1 MKISNKIY
9 VKSTEPYYKEILKYC
24 KENLVLNNPEYV
36 KKERMGF
43 WVGNTPKKLTYFE
56 INQDTLILPFGLID
70 FLKKHRY
77 VKDYTLDTHEGKD
90 YNWNYDLK
98 LYDYQDDCSK
108 RVVKAKHGIFISP
121 AGSGKTQIFVD
132 IILKLKKKALIIV
145 HTNDL
150 LKQAKDRI
158 EGLTDIKVGVIAA
171 GKIKIQDITVATVQ
185 TLSKMDLQEYAYEWG
200 TVVVDEVHRC
210 MHNVAKITMF
220 GKVMS
225 TLKALNK
232 IGCTATFHR
241 ADGMQEAIK
250 FLFGDIIHEVTK
262 DKVADKTIKAK
273 VVKRDTKF
281 ILEPYADCIDSDG
294 TLNFTKFISEL
305 CEDEERNRMIAEDI
319 KSNKGKSCIV
329 LSQRL
334 GQLEQIKEMVGEGV
348 MIHGKMTTKKG
359 KLEREKAIQDMREG
373 KQKILYASYN
383 LAKEGLDVPRLNRL
397 FLASP
402 AKDKAVIIQSV
413 GRIERKCLKEEPV
426 AYDYVDNLGITLGMW
441 KKRRAIYNKNNN
453 EVMG

>member
-1 MKISNKIY
+1 MKISNTIVADK
-9 VKSTEPYYKEILKYC
+9 TKELMDYC
-24 KENLVLNNPEYV
+24 KENLILDNPEYQ
-36 KKERMGF
+36 KKERMGL
-43 WVGNTPKKLTYFE
+43 WLGNTPKKLHLYE
-56 INQDTLILPFGLID
+56 IRQDKIILPFGE
-70 FLKKHRY
+70 LKSIWHIIKN
-77 VKDYTLDTHEGKD
+77 
-90 YNWNYDLK
+90 YNIETEFSNIKVDIK
-98 LYDYQDDCSK
+98 GEISLYDYQERALKECL
-108 RVVKAKHGIFISP
+108 KAKNGVLVSP
-121 AGSGKTQIFVD
+121 AGSGKTQMAIAL
-132 IILKLKKKALIIV
+132 IKELGLKALWLT
-145 HTNDL
+145 HTKDL
-150 LKQAKDRI
+150 LSQSKDRF
-158 EGLTDIKVGVIAA
+158 EAYFKCRVGTITA
-171 GKIKIQDITVATVQ
+171 GKIDIGDVTFATVQ
-185 TLSKMDLQEYAYEWG
+185 TMSKLDLRSLEDEFS
-200 TVVVDEVHRC
+200 VIIVDECHRLSSTPT
-210 MHNVAKITMF
+210 KLTMF
-220 GKVMS
+220 GKVVNS
-225 TLKALNK
+225 LKARYK
-232 IGCTATFHR
+232 FGITATAHR
-241 ADGMQEAIK
+241 ADNMIRSLYAY
-250 FLFGDIIHEVTK
+250 LGDIFYEVPK
-262 DKVADKTIKAK
+262 SAVADKTIKAK

-359 KLEREKAIQDMREG
+359 KLEREQAIQDMREG

-402 AKDKAVIIQSV
+402 QKDKAVIIQSV
-413 GRIERKCLKEEPV
+413 GRIERKCLKEEPIV
-426 AYDYVDNLGITLGMW
+426 YDYVDNLGITLGMW